1 MVNLN
6 HLELEHF
13 ENKEDEYY
21 TGYDLTYNE
30 LREATQ
36 ITRSLESLS
45 VFARSTDMNENKRF
59 YDMFPNLKRL
69 KFHLPINK
77 NSELFHCINER
88 CINVESLYIRFLN
101 CGSEIYFPKLKELSV
116 CEFYNEKHLFSFI

>member
-1 MVNLN
+1 MVNLK
-6 HLELEHF
+6 HLELGHF

-59 YDMFPNLKRL
+59 YHMFPNIKQL
-69 KFHLPINK
+69 KFHL
-77 NSELFHCINER
+77 STRFFEL
-88 CINVESLYIRFLN
+88 
-101 CGSEIYFPKLKELSV
+101 
-116 CEFYNEKHLFSFI
+116 